1 MEEQEKLEIIDE
13 IKRIER
19 ELYVKRSRL
28 AATEANNLFVNIG
41 LNHIQS
47 EPLKLSSK
55 LLKEFIELLE
65 NIRLCSS
72 GGSSIEDIQKERERI
87 K

>member
-19 ELYVKRSRL
+19 ELYVKKSRL
-28 AATEANNLFVNIG
+28 AASEANNLFVSIG
-41 LNHIQS
+41 LNYIQR

-55 LLKEFIELLE
+55 LIKEFTELLE

-72 GGSSIEDIQKERERI
+72 GGSSIEDIQKERERV

>member
-19 ELYVKRSRL
+19 ELYVKKSRL
-28 AATEANNLFVNIG
+28 AASEANNLFVSIG
-41 LNHIQS
+41 LNHIQR

-55 LLKEFIELLE
+55 LIKEFTELLE

-72 GGSSIEDIQKERERI
+72 GGSSIKDIQKERERV

>member
-19 ELYVKRSRL
+19 ELYVKKSRL
-28 AATEANNLFVNIG
+28 AATEANNLFVSIG
-41 LNHIQS
+41 LNHIQR
-47 EPLKLSSK
+47 EPLKLSSQ
-55 LLKEFIELLE
+55 LLKEFTELLE

-72 GGSSIEDIQKERERI
+72 GGSSIEDIQEERERI

>member
-19 ELYVKRSRL
+19 ELYVKKSRL

-41 LNHIQS
+41 LNYIQR
-47 EPLKLSSK
+47 EPLKLSSQ
-55 LLKEFIELLE
+55 LLKEFTELLE
-65 NIRLCSS
+65 NIRLSS
-72 GGSSIEDIQKERERI
+72 IGGSSIEDIQKERERV

>member
-19 ELYVKRSRL
+19 ELYVKKSRL

-41 LNHIQS
+41 LNHIQR

-55 LLKEFIELLE
+55 LLKEFTELLE

-72 GGSSIEDIQKERERI
+72 GGSSIEDIQQERERV

>member
-19 ELYVKRSRL
+19 ELYVKKSRL
-28 AATEANNLFVNIG
+28 AATEANDLFVNIG
-41 LNHIQS
+41 LNYIQR
-47 EPLKLSSK
+47 EPLELSST
-55 LLKEFIELLE
+55 LLKEFTELLE

-72 GGSSIEDIQKERERI
+72 GGSSIEDIQQERERV

>member
-19 ELYVKRSRL
+19 ELYLKKSRL
-28 AATEANNLFVNIG
+28 AANEANNLFVSIG
-41 LNHIQS
+41 LNHIQR
-47 EPLKLSSK
+47 EPLKLSSE
-55 LLKEFIELLE
+55 LLKEFTKLLE
-65 NIRLCSS
+65 NIRSCSS
-72 GGSSIEDIQKERERI
+72 GGSSIEDIQKERERT

>member
-28 AATEANNLFVNIG
+28 AATEANNLFVNLG

-55 LLKEFIELLE
+55 LLKEFTELLE

>member
-19 ELYVKRSRL
+19 ELYVKKSRL

-41 LNHIQS
+41 LNHIQR
-47 EPLKLSSK
+47 EPLKLSST
-55 LLKEFIELLE
+55 LLKEFTELLE

-72 GGSSIEDIQKERERI
+72 GGSSIEDIHKERERI